1 MPIVRRNYLIL
12 LLLGMQSLIAKLGT
26 PNNAMMY
33 CGGGGGAKVGGE
45 DPSSTIPPKS
55 SHTSASQNLPQI
67 LR

>member
-33 CGGGGGAKVGGE
+33 CGGGGGAKVGGGR
-45 DPSSTIPPKS
+45 PLLHNPT
-55 SHTSASQNLPQI
+55 
-67 LR
+67 